1 MPPVAVEA
9 LENDPLVGFPF
20 DKTEWPGADR
30 ISLRLGHAFFEG
42 ALWNHGKRLDV
53 GEIGK
58 KYRTRLFKM
67 NPDGIAVRY
76 FNLGYLRKPAQT
88 RGGVFWIHGVVD
100 AEFDVFR
107 GHFSAVVK
115 LHPLA
120 QAKRIDPAIGRNLP
134 RLSQIGLDVSLQVDS
149 EKRIVH

>member
-1 MPPVAVEA
+1 MPQVAVEA

-20 DKTEWPGADR
+20 DQTEWPGADR
-30 ISLRLGHAFFEG
+30 ISLRLGDAFLERAFG
-42 ALWNHGKRLDV
+42 NHGKRLDV

-58 KYRTRLFKM
+58 KYRTGLFKM
-67 NPDGIAVRY
+67 NPDGVSIRY

-88 RGGVFWIHGVVD
+88 RGGVLWIHGVVD

-115 LHPLA
+115 LHPFA
-120 QAKRIDPAIGRNLP
+120 QSERIDLAVR
-134 RLSQIGLDVSLQVDS
+134 
-149 EKRIVH
+149 